1 MTPLEE
7 LPEKMPTETPQTDC
21 EAVKKEWDAAS
32 KTGRVSAELMQ
43 KALECKLVP
52 EDKVKGMPTGE
63 QSMPPAPTREDNP
76 LAADDEEDKE
86 LGMAELVMADDPFDP
101 LAGLTPYAGDDVY
114 NDYQDNFLPVEYVE
128 DANGNWVST
137 APDAGT
143 GGGFDPLGDSFGGTG
158 RPYNPSPQYPDGVS
172 GTPVKGWVE
181 IQTAN
186 GKVWVQPNF
195 FSGEGTPKSTYLYT
209 DKDGKPVYSDSTYL
223 DPNDPKLQEYFA
235 RFAGVGSASYDS
247 EGTGRIM
254 NMPNYFSGQAPQK
267 PDDMGNMEWHYR
279 YGGGMYQNA
288 FNPEQFYLNPDDK
301 GNAGQTSSPY
311 ARIGNRGNMTPEI
324 VQTNRPFYNPKG
336 IEKYTNQDELKFRQ
350 RNMQMAESMPTP
362 GDTPT
367 GAAVDQIQGQSQQ
380 IDETMQ
386 EQIKEALAQA
396 GFNVVDME
404 LSPEGKI
411 LVSVGQFEDS
421 YIENAQYF
429 EQDFELAE
437 PMNCKRRFKAIA
449 VTPGM
454 YKAKD
459 GTLVELAS
467 SDLQKI
473 ATLFRN
479 KPLVLVDHELARP
492 DSTHE
497 GRNVGYV
504 EDSWYDENYDAV
516 IYKGALNEDL
526 DLASIAGS
534 SIKLS
539 HGTTPMGRH
548 IALIPKCISG
558 IACYAPQ
565 DPNAVI
571 LENAQHIR
579 GDKMNITPEQAAAI
593 KQELGSINKQKEKA
607 IDAIIR
613 NDIEAGELKD
623 NIFDKSR
630 DLWKKDVT
638 TLLEM
643 ATVKDTGKKE
653 TPTTKGKVEGKK
665 ELSLAE
671 KLEKGEIDEDTALE
685 AIIKTHVFFK

>member
-7 LPEKMPTETPQTDC
+7 IPEEMPTEAPGMDC
-21 EAVKKEWDAAS
+21 EAVKKEWDTAS
-32 KTGRVSAELMQ
+32 KTGKVSAELMQ
-43 KALECKLVP
+43 KALQCKLVP
-52 EDKVKGMPTGE
+52 QDKVKSMPTGE
-63 QSMPPAPTREDNP
+63 NMMPPTPSREENP
-76 LAADDEEDKE
+76 LAGEDKE
-86 LGMAELVMADDPFDP
+86 LGMAELTMAYDPWTGETTFGD
-101 LAGLTPYAGDDVY
+101 TPIS
-114 NDYQDNFLPVEYVE
+114 
-128 DANGNWVST
+128 DAVAEAEQQLSDGYTLNEETGNWETQEASPTPFTSSFV
-137 APDAGT
+137 GT
-143 GGGFDPLGDSFGGTG
+143 GN
-158 RPYNPSPQYPDGVS
+158 PYNPSPQYPDGVS
-172 GTPVKGWVE
+172 GTPVKGWIE
-181 IQTAN
+181 FQTEN

-209 DKDGKPVYSDSTYL
+209 GKDGKPVFSDSTYL

-235 RFAGVGSASYDS
+235 RFAGGGSASYDS
-247 EGTGRIM
+247 EGTGRII
-254 NMPNYFSGQAPQK
+254 NMPNYFTGQAPQK
-267 PDDMGNMEWHYR
+267 PDDMGNMEWYYR
-279 YGGGMYQNA
+279 YGRGMSQNA
-288 FNPEQFYLNPDDK
+288 FNPEQFYFNPDDK

-311 ARIGNRGNMTPEI
+311 ARIGNRGNMTPEV
-324 VQTNRPFYNPKG
+324 VQTNRPFYNTQG
-336 IEKYTNQDELKFRQ
+336 IDKYTNMDEIKFKQ

-367 GAAVDQIQGQSQQ
+367 GAAVDQIQGQPTE

-386 EQIKEALAQA
+386 EQIKEALSKA

-404 LSPEGKI
+404 LSPDGKI

-539 HGTTPMGRH
+539 HGATPMGRH

-571 LENAQHIR
+571 LENAQHI
-579 GDKMNITPEQAAAI
+579 GVNKMNITPEQAAAI

-643 ATVKDTGKKE
+643 ATVKDTEKKE

-685 AIIKTHVFFK
+685 AIIKKHDFFR